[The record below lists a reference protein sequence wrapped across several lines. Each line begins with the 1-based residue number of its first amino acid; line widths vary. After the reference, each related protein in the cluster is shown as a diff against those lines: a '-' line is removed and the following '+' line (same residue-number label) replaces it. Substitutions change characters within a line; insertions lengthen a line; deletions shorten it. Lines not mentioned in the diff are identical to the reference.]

1 MVHEGG
7 YTMSRER
14 DGTWTFTR
22 PTGSV
27 VEVPERPPSSHDDL
41 ARRNEAEGSKIERV
55 PLAPEGAGEGLDLDY
70 VTWALF
76 FQ

>member
-7 YTMSRER
+7 YSLSRAR
-14 DGTWTFTR
+14 DGTWVFTR
-22 PTGSV
+22 PTGDV
-27 VEVPERPPSSHDDL
+27 VKLPGRPASSHDDL
-41 ARRNEAEGSKIERV
+41 ARMNRAEGRSIERD

>member
-7 YTMSRER
+7 YTMER
-14 DGTWTFTR
+14 LPDGAWRFTR
-22 PTGSV
+22 PTGDV
-27 VEVPERPPSSHDDL
+27 KLPTRPP
-41 ARRNEAEGSKIERV
+41 ARPEALVEANEAAGRRVERA
-55 PLAPEGAGEGLDLDY
+55 PLAPEGPGEGIDLDY